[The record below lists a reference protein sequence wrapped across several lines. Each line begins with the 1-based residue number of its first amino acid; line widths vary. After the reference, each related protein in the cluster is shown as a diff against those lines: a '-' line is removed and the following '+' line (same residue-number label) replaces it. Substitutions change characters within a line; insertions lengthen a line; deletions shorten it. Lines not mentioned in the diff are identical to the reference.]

1 MSPATITL
9 IFLAF
14 AILLFVTEK
23 IPLGL
28 TSMVVCIGLVV
39 TGVLSV
45 GDAFSGFINSNVIL
59 FVAMF
64 IVGGALFETGMAN
77 EIGSL
82 VTKFAKTERGL
93 IVAIMVIVGGMSGF
107 LSNTGTAAVL
117 IPVVIGIAAKSGYK
131 RSRLLMPLVFAAAMG
146 GNLSLI
152 GAPGNMIAQSA
163 LEPLGLKF
171 GFFEYAIVG
180 LPILIAGIL
189 FYATIGFNI
198 LPHHDTVDIEDSIFD
213 ETKDFSKVPKWKK
226 VLSLV
231 ILIVTLIGMIFEEE
245 IGVKLCITGCVGAI
259 LLILTGV
266 ISEKDALKSI
276 DLKTI
281 FLFGGTLS
289 LAKAL
294 EVTGAGEMIADK
306 VIGALGANPSPVLF
320 TFVVFILCCIM
331 TNFMSNTATT
341 ALMAPICVSIAQGMG
356 ADPRAVLMAC
366 VIGGSCA
373 YATPIGMPANTMV
386 LGAGNYKFIDYVK
399 SKTDHLDCL
408 HCNAGISIRKSFT
421 EYEDKDWDA
430 MMEVAVNSH
439 YIICREFFPIIP
451 PGSRILFTG
460 SQMGVDPH
468 AMVLAYG
475 VTKSAVHALCKNLV
489 KEFEGTGTTINT
501 VVPGFVETPW
511 QKEKPEDIKQN
522 IYKKTAIHRFA
533 TIDEIVDAFRF
544 CIDNPF
550 VNGSLIEVNG
560 GYNYK

>member
-152 GAPGNMIAQSA
+152 GAPGNLIAQSA
-163 LEPLGLKF
+163 LGEIGLKF

-399 SKTDHLDCL
+399 
-408 HCNAGISIRKSFT
+408 AGMPLIAI
-421 EYEDKDWDA
+421 A
-430 MMEVAVNSH
+430 
-439 YIICREFFPIIP
+439 
-451 PGSRILFTG
+451 
-460 SQMGVDPH
+460 
-468 AMVLAYG
+468 
-475 VTKSAVHALCKNLV
+475 
-489 KEFEGTGTTINT
+489 T
-501 VVPGFVETPW
+501 VVSMIILP
-511 QKEKPEDIKQN
+511 I
-522 IYKKTAIHRFA
+522 
-533 TIDEIVDAFRF
+533 AF
-544 CIDNPF
+544 PF
-550 VNGSLIEVNG
+550 
-560 GYNYK
+560 YP